1 MTEITVNGM
10 TCTSCATHVKDA
22 LEKIPGVNA
31 AVVSYPESRA
41 QVMADTAVSHN
52 QLLAAIAALGY
63 QGSIRVGDFK
73 DEPKIRDALEGAG
86 LHIAIIGSG
95 GAAMAAA
102 LKAVEQGATV
112 TLIERGTIGGTC
124 VNIGCVP
131 SKIMIRAAHI
141 AHLRRES
148 PFDGGIAATVPAID
162 RSKLLAQQ
170 QARVDELR
178 HAKYEGILDGNP
190 AITVLHGEARFK
202 DDQSLVV
209 RLNEGGEREVTFDRC
224 LVATGASPAV
234 PPIPGLK
241 ESPYWT
247 STEALVSDTIPA
259 RLAVIGSSVVALEL
273 AQAFARLGS
282 QVTILARS
290 TLFFREDPAIGEA
303 VTAAF
308 RAEGIEVL
316 EHTQASQ
323 VAHVNGEFVLTTG
336 HGELRADKLLVATG
350 RAPNTRSLALDAAG
364 VTVNAQG
371 AIVIDQGMRTS
382 NPNIYAAGDCT
393 DQPQFVYVAAAAGTR
408 AAINMTGGDAALN
421 LTAMPAVVFTDPQ
434 VATVGYS
441 EAEAHHDG
449 IETDSRTLTLD
460 NVPRALANFDTRGF
474 IKLVIEEGSGRLIG
488 VQAVAPEA
496 GELIQ
501 TAVLAIRNRMTVQ
514 ELADQLFPYL
524 TMVEGLKLA
533 AQTPLGEICRYR
545 VCRVMPSSRHRSPTL
560 VSGCPIAAIA
570 RRSLAAVILNGR
582 PPFRPRA
589 RADAK
594 PAMVRSA
601 INSRSNSANAA
612 KMPKTSLPAA
622 VVVSMAA
629 PWPVNTLRPMPRAVR
644 SCTVLMRWR
653 KSRPSRS
660 SFHTTSVSPGRS
672 AFRQLTKPGRSSRL
686 PDAWSS

>member
-1 MTEITVNGM
+1 MTTLKITGM
-10 TCTSCATHVKDA
+10 TCDSCATHVKDA
-22 LEKIPGVNA
+22 LEKVPGVQS
-31 AVVSYPESRA
+31 AVVSYTKGAA
-41 QVMADTAVSHN
+41 QLALDPGTAPDA
-52 QLLAAIAALGY
+52 LTAAVAGLGY
-63 QGSIRVGDFK
+63 KATLADAPLTENRSGLLDKVRGWMGAADKGS
-73 DEPKIRDALEGAG
+73 AG
-86 LHIAIIGSG
+86 ERPLHIAVIGSG

-102 LKAVEQGATV
+102 LKAVEQGAEV

-124 VNIGCVP
+124 VNVGCVP

-178 HAKYEGILDGNP
+178 HAKYEGILENNP

-202 DDQSLVV
+202 DDQNLVV
-209 RLNEGGEREVTFDRC
+209 RLNDGERVVVFDRC

-234 PPIPGLK
+234 PPIPGLE

-247 STEALVSDTIPA
+247 STEALVSDTIPE
-259 RLAVIGSSVVALEL
+259 RMAVIGSSVVALEL

-308 RAEGIEVL
+308 RAEGIKVL

-323 VAHVNGEFVLTTG
+323 VAHVDGEFVLTTG
-336 HGELRADKLLVATG
+336 HGEIRADKLLVATG
-350 RAPNTRSLALDAAG
+350 RTPNTRSLALEAAG
-364 VTVNAQG
+364 VAVNAQG

-382 NPNIYAAGDCT
+382 TPHIYAAGDCT

-408 AAINMTGGDAALN
+408 AAVNMTGGDATLN

-533 AQTPLGEICRYR
+533 AQTFNKDVKQL
-545 VCRVMPSSRHRSPTL
+545 
-560 VSGCPIAAIA
+560 
-570 RRSLAAVILNGR
+570 
-582 PPFRPRA
+582 
-589 RADAK
+589 
-594 PAMVRSA
+594 
-601 INSRSNSANAA
+601 
-612 KMPKTSLPAA
+612 
-622 VVVSMAA
+622 
-629 PWPVNTLRPMPRAVR
+629 
-644 SCTVLMRWR
+644 SCCA
-653 KSRPSRS
+653 
-660 SFHTTSVSPGRS
+660 G
-672 AFRQLTKPGRSSRL
+672 
-686 PDAWSS
+686 

>member
-1 MTEITVNGM
+1 MTEAITLHIDGM
-10 TCTSCATHVKDA
+10 TCGSCAEHVKQT
-22 LEKIPGVNA
+22 LEKVPGVRSA
-31 AVVSYPESRA
+31 SVSYPQRRA
-41 QVMADTAVSHN
+41 EIEASVGTAADVTSLVAAVS
-52 QLLAAIAALGY
+52 ALGY
-63 QGSIRVGDFK
+63 RAQLADAPGQPSDLLNNAQERLGG
-73 DEPKIRDALEGAG
+73 EPKREDDEAALHVAV
-86 LHIAIIGSG
+86 IGSG

-102 LKAVEQGATV
+102 LKAVEQGARV

-141 AHLRRES
+141 AHMRRES
-148 PFDGGIAATVPAID
+148 PFDGGIAAAVPAID
-162 RSKLLAQQ
+162 RGKLLAQQ

-190 AITVLHGEARFK
+190 AITVLRGEARFK
-202 DDQSLVV
+202 DDQSLAV
-209 RLNEGGEREVTFDRC
+209 RLNEGGERVVMFDRC

-247 STEALVSDTIPA
+247 STEALVSDTIPE

-303 VTAAF
+303 VTTAF
-308 RAEGIEVL
+308 RAEGITVL

-323 VAHVNGEFVLTTG
+323 VSHVNGEFVLTTG
-336 HGELRADKLLVATG
+336 HGEIRANKLLVATG
-350 RAPNTRSLALDAAG
+350 RTPNTRSLALDAAG

-371 AIVIDQGMRTS
+371 AIVIDKGMRTS
-382 NPNIYAAGDCT
+382 TPHIYAAGDCT

-408 AAINMTGGDAALN
+408 AAINMTGGDAALD
-421 LTAMPAVVFTDPQ
+421 LTVMPAVVFTDPQ
-434 VATVGYS
+434 VTTVGYS

-474 IKLVIEEGSGRLIG
+474 IKLVIEKGSRRLIG

-533 AQTPLGEICRYR
+533 AQTFSKDVKQL
-545 VCRVMPSSRHRSPTL
+545 
-560 VSGCPIAAIA
+560 
-570 RRSLAAVILNGR
+570 
-582 PPFRPRA
+582 
-589 RADAK
+589 
-594 PAMVRSA
+594 
-601 INSRSNSANAA
+601 
-612 KMPKTSLPAA
+612 
-622 VVVSMAA
+622 
-629 PWPVNTLRPMPRAVR
+629 
-644 SCTVLMRWR
+644 SCCA
-653 KSRPSRS
+653 
-660 SFHTTSVSPGRS
+660 G
-672 AFRQLTKPGRSSRL
+672 
-686 PDAWSS
+686 